1 MDVDTI
7 RADFP
12 ILKREVNGYPLVY
25 FDNAATSQKPVQV
38 ISAITDF
45 CENHNANVGRA
56 VHTLS
61 QEATESQQNARK
73 KVAHFINAQNSAE
86 IIFLRGTTEAINLVA
101 YSLGLHSLK
110 KEDEILLSAMEH
122 HSNIVPWNI
131 IAQISGLSIKYVKV
145 NSDGSLNYQDFESKL
160 SRRTKVVSLTH
171 VSNVTGAI
179 NDIKEITKTVHDF
192 GALVMVDGAQSV
204 PHLPVDVRDLDIDF
218 LAFSGH
224 KMLGPTG
231 IGVLYGKAA
240 ILDRMEPFQGGGSMI
255 DNVSLDPKQ
264 QLCNIT
270 YNVLPTKFE
279 AGTPDI
285 SGSIGL
291 GAAVEYLQTLGM
303 EKVQNHE
310 KLLTEYAL
318 QKLSELSKVTVYGHK
333 NNAQSSGIIAFNIE
347 GFSSHDVALLMDS
360 KGIAIR
366 SGFHCAEPLHHIMQL
381 QSSARA
387 SFYIY
392 NTYEEIDR
400 FIDTLKQVA

>member
-1 MDVDTI
+1 
-7 RADFP
+7 
-12 ILKREVNGYPLVY
+12 
-25 FDNAATSQKPVQV
+25 
-38 ISAITDF
+38 
-45 CENHNANVGRA
+45 
-56 VHTLS
+56 
-61 QEATESQQNARK
+61 
-73 KVAHFINAQNSAE
+73 
-86 IIFLRGTTEAINLVA
+86 
-101 YSLGLHSLK
+101 
-110 KEDEILLSAMEH
+110 MEH

-131 IAQISGLSIKYVKV
+131 VAQISGLSIKYVKV
-145 NSDGSLNYQDFESKL
+145 NSDGSLNYQDFEGKL

-204 PHLPVDVRDLDIDF
+204 PHLPVDVWDLDIDF

-270 YNVLPTKFE
+270 YNALPTKFE

-310 KLLTEYAL
+310 KILAEYAL
-318 QKLSELSKVTVYGHK
+318 QKLGELSKVTVYGHK
-333 NNAQSSGIIAFNIE
+333 NKTQSSGIIAFNIE